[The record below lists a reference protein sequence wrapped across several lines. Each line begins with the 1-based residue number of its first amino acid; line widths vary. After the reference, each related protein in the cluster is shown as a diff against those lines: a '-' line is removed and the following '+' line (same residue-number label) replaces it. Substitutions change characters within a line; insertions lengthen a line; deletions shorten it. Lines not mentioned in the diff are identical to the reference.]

1 MPTSSLSLTYAF
13 WTLRL
18 WLGLRAV
25 ITGLEKFS
33 TKITVQQPLLD
44 ANGVPDSSGAV
55 VEVEQKIYGLSH
67 YHAIPQSLQDKFAN
81 EPLLP
86 AFFTTPFYAVLGYA
100 LLLFGVALLVGV
112 RTREALLGMGVLY
125 SVLTVGLILI
135 GQDQG
140 VAWLG
145 VHLLLVVAALA
156 LAQYNRFTVT
166 RS

>member
-1 MPTSSLSLTYAF
+1 
-13 WTLRL
+13 
-18 WLGLRAV
+18 
-25 ITGLEKFS
+25 
-33 TKITVQQPLLD
+33 
-44 ANGVPDSSGAV
+44 
-55 VEVEQKIYGLSH
+55 
-67 YHAIPQSLQDKFAN
+67 
-81 EPLLP
+81 
-86 AFFTTPFYAVLGYA
+86 
-100 LLLFGVALLVGV
+100 VALLVGV